1 MASNKNFLY
10 IQVYNEIKSNID
22 NGIWKE
28 GSQIPTEHELMKEFN
43 VSRDTIR
50 KALSKL
56 LQEGYIRRQAG
67 KGTFIRSNKSR
78 YKLTRLESFT
88 EQMKARGLYPSS
100 EIIEKSLI
108 IPSKYIRSY
117 LELEDNEEVYKIA
130 RLRLADSEPMSYE
143 IAYIPRKLCP
153 NMDEKIDNETS
164 LYKLYEEEYNHEME
178 YGEVS
183 IEAEIA
189 PEKIAKIL
197 KLSSPSA
204 ILKMRSTVFLK
215 NKKPLYFVEA
225 YYIGEKY
232 VFTANMP
239 RNL

>member
-10 IQVYNEIKSNID
+10 IQVYNEIKNNID
-22 NGIWKE
+22 NGVWKE
-28 GSQIPTEHELMKEFN
+28 GSQIPTEHNLMKEFN

-56 LQEGYIRRQAG
+56 LQEGYVRRQAG
-67 KGTFIRSNKSR
+67 KGTFVRKNKSK

-88 EQMKARGLYPSS
+88 EQMKARGLHPSS
-100 EIIEKSLI
+100 EILDKSLI
-108 IPSKYIRSY
+108 IPSKYIKSY

-130 RLRLADSEPMSYE
+130 RLRNANLEPMSYE
-143 IAYIPRKLCP
+143 IAYIPKKLCP
-153 NMDEKIDNETS
+153 NIDEKIDNETS

-178 YGEVS
+178 YGEVNL
-183 IEAEIA
+183 EAEIA
-189 PEKIAKIL
+189 SKEIAKIL
-197 KLSSPSA
+197 KISSPSA

-215 NKKPLYFVEA
+215 GKIPLYFVEA
-225 YYIGEKY
+225 YYIGDKY